1 MKLLFLCFPAIAFGH
16 ASGLHFSEEASKR
29 GTYDKGKSFA
39 VAMADVNN
47 DGFVD
52 MFVTNS
58 ESSNHLYI
66 NRGAE
71 GLMGEYKDVTSP
83 NLASEKRSSRGAA
96 FADINGDGN
105 LDLYVTDASGP
116 NQLYIGDGI
125 NGHFSE
131 VFDVGVA
138 DTGMG
143 QGVCFGDVD
152 GDGDID
158 IFVNNFDRSN
168 NLYLNNGKGSF
179 LNVTEKAGLISTGN
193 SGFGCAFADFDDDGD
208 LDLYVSN
215 SGQLNKL
222 YMNNGSGIFT
232 DTTKEAGVGGDTGLG
247 RGVSVGDLNGDGH
260 LDIYVVSPK
269 TPNFL
274 FFGDGT
280 GHFTDG
286 TTSSGA
292 GDSGFAQGVNIA
304 DIDGDGDL
312 DIFVA
317 NILTACSL
325 YENDGT
331 GHFTDIAT
339 TAGVN
344 FHLFGQG
351 VAFGDVD
358 NDGDLDIFVN
368 TYASPPAGFPGMS
381 NKLLI
386 NQGKP
391 APFLMV
397 SPTDAEGHKTL
408 VNTEVRVF
416 EAGTRKPAAVRMQ
429 IDGGSGFA
437 SQNAYEAYFGLS
449 TALAGGATKFDIEMR
464 CSGHG
469 PWITKQTRPDFADV
483 MPGRHVLACSKT
495 LVLV

>member
-1 MKLLFLCFPAIAFGH
+1 MGV
-16 ASGLHFSEEASKR
+16 HFTEEASKR
-29 GTYDKGKSFA
+29 AVYDTGKSFA
-39 VAMADVNN
+39 VAMADVNK

-58 ESSNHLYI
+58 ESSNYLYI

-71 GLMGEYKDVTSP
+71 GLVGEYKDLTSP
-83 NLASEKRSSRGAA
+83 NLGSDKRASRGAV

-105 LDLYVTDASGP
+105 LDLYVTDVSEG
-116 NQLYIGDGI
+116 NQLYIGDGS
-125 NGHFSE
+125 GHFKE
-131 VFDVGVA
+131 VYDAGVA
-138 DTGMG
+138 DMGMG

-158 IFVNNFDRSN
+158 LFVNNFDRSN
-168 NLYLNNGKGSF
+168 NLYLNSGKGTFS
-179 LNVTEKAGLISTGN
+179 NVTEKAGLISTGN
-193 SGFGCAFADFDDDGD
+193 SGFGCAFADVDEDGD

-215 SGQLNKL
+215 SGQHNKL
-222 YMNNGSGIFT
+222 YINDGNGIFT
-232 DTTKEAGVGGDTGLG
+232 DRTTEAGVGGDTGLG

-260 LDIYVVSPK
+260 LDIYVVSPQ

-286 TTSSGA
+286 TKASGA
-292 GDSGFAQGVNIA
+292 GDSGLAQGVNIA
-304 DIDGDGDL
+304 DVDGDGDL

-317 NILTACSL
+317 NIFMANTSACSL

-331 GHFTDIAT
+331 GHFTDIASK
-339 TAGVN
+339 AGVD

-368 TYASPPAGFPGMS
+368 TFGAPPTGSPGLS

-397 SPTDAEGHKTL
+397 APTDAKGHKTL

-416 EAGTRKPAAVRMQ
+416 EAGTRKSAAVRMQ
-429 IDGGSGFA
+429 VDGGSGFA

-449 TALAGGATKFDIEMR
+449 SAVAGGAKKFDIEMR

-495 LVLV
+495 LVVV